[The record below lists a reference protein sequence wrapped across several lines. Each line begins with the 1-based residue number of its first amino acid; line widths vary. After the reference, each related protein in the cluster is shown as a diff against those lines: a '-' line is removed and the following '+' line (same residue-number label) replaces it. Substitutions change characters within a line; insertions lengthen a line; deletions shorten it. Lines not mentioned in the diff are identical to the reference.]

1 MMLFP
6 DNWFGKIMPLIN
18 DQGFIIVGSIS
29 QIGRLPAGVD
39 MSKVILYNWDVYPW
53 QDRSSGEWKA
63 WGKLMRD
70 CRDIWHASM
79 ATFRRTEQLY
89 GISKGKVIRTFCPV
103 DWLGDGEL
111 SDEEFVLMPM
121 RDYPH
126 DECFNWAEQ
135 ACVDLNIKLLRPRR
149 SLSIEEYSD
158 AMRSCTLILSP
169 YAEASTGGLG
179 MIEGKYFNKPVLA
192 NTSFFN
198 GAREHM
204 GTQAT
209 YFDEFD
215 DLKAK
220 LQEMFH
226 AKQDYTTL
234 KANRQWVK
242 DNYDIKVMATQINE
256 TLLSYI

>member
-1 MMLFP
+1 MLFP

-29 QIGRLPAGVD
+29 QIKRLPAGVD

-53 QDRSSGEWKA
+53 QDRSKGEWKE

-89 GISKGKVIRTFCPV
+89 GLSKGKVIRTFCPT
-103 DWLGDGEL
+103 DWLIDGKIK
-111 SDEEFVLMPM
+111 DGPYVLMAM

-126 DECFNWAEQ
+126 DECFNWADK
-135 ACVDLNIKLLRPRR
+135 ACAELKIQLVRTRMNFAVEDYSKL
-149 SLSIEEYSD
+149 
-158 AMRSCTLILSP
+158 MRECKLILSP
-169 YAEASTGGLG
+169 YAEASTGGLS
-179 MIEGKYFNKPVLA
+179 MIEGKHFGKPVLA

-204 GTQAT
+204 GTKAT
-209 YFDEFD
+209 YFDGYD
-215 DLKAK
+215 DLKVK
-220 LQEMFH
+220 LQEMLH
-226 AKQDYTTL
+226 VKQDYTTFMED
-234 KANRQWVK
+234 RQWVK
-242 DNYDIKVMATQINE
+242 DNYDIKVMASQINE
-256 TLLSYI
+256 TLRSYQ